1 MFHQFFVP
9 WFRWVHDSGFWGVT
23 GLMAMES
30 SIFPVPSEL
39 VIPPAAILASDN
51 FASLAWIVFAGTLGT
66 WIGSALTYWVALYF
80 GRPFVMR
87 YGGYFFMPPHK
98 VERAERFMHRY
109 ESAGIFFARLLPV
122 VRHLISIPA
131 GMIRMNFLKFSLLT
145 IAGSAIWC
153 TVLTWLGWRVGAK
166 LSAADPTLLDSL
178 RKGTA
183 TQQGLESFVKVVFN
197 ESLVILAVV
206 AVVFALYLVW
216 MRISAKQDA
225 QTPKAP

>member
-9 WFRWVHDSGFWGVT
+9 WFHWVHNSGFWGVA

-39 VIPPAAILASDN
+39 VVPPAAILAGDN
-51 FASLAWIVFAGTLGT
+51 FGGLAWVVFAGVVGS
-66 WIGSALTYWVALYF
+66 WIGSAITYWVSLKF
-80 GRPFVMR
+80 GRPFIMR
-87 YGGYFFMPPHK
+87 YGKYFLMPPQK

-145 IAGSAIWC
+145 ITGSAIWC
-153 TVLTWLGWRVGAK
+153 SVLAWLGWRVGGK
-166 LSAADPTLLDSL
+166 LDPALLESL
-178 RKGTA
+178 RNGTA
-183 TQQGLESFVKVVFN
+183 TQEGLESFKGTIVH
-197 ESLVILAVV
+197 ESIVILGAFIAVFV
-206 AVVFALYLVW
+206 LYIVW
-216 MRISAKQDA
+216 MRISQEKEAAKPQ
-225 QTPKAP
+225 